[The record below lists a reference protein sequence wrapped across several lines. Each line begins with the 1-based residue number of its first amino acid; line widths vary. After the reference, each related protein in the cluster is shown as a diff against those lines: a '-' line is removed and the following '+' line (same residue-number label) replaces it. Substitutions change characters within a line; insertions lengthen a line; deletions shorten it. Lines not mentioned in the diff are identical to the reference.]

1 MKRRLWVVT
10 ELYYPEMTST
20 GYYLT
25 KIAEGL
31 ACSFDVKVLCG
42 QPNYSARG
50 TKAAVHQI
58 HNGVEIFRLFGTT
71 LDKNV
76 IIFRL
81 INMITFGISVL
92 LKSLLKFRRDDMVL
106 VVTTPPILPFL
117 VAVSSLIKRA
127 SYFLLIHD
135 NYPEVLIAVG
145 KAKEGSFWIRLL
157 NRFNR
162 WLYRNAS
169 KIVVVGRDMLELIK
183 VKTEGLDVPLR
194 FIPNWAELEQ
204 VEPCPRDKNELL
216 SDLGIKHKFV
226 FLYAGNM
233 GYPNDL
239 ESIVDC
245 AKRLSN
251 DERFHF
257 IFLGSGVKRRWIEEE
272 AKSLK
277 NVTLLPP
284 RPRSEQKIFLNAC
297 DVGIVSLVKRMRGV
311 SVPSRTYNLL
321 AAGKPILAVVEEG
334 TEVDIIL
341 KEEGVGWTVEPGNPQ
356 KLLEKILLI
365 YESRNVLHEMGHR
378 ARKAALDKYSPEKII
393 KEYISLFNEAGLNVS
408 SYNRKN

>member
-10 ELYYPEMTST
+10 ELYYPEVTST

-31 ACSFDVKVLCG
+31 ADDFDVKVLCG
-42 QPNYSARG
+42 QPNYNAKG

-76 IIFRL
+76 ILFRL
-81 INMITFGISVL
+81 INMVTFGISVL
-92 LKSLLKFRRDDMVL
+92 LKSLLRFRKDDMVL

-117 VAVSSLIKRA
+117 AAVSSLVKRA
-127 SYFLLIHD
+127 SYFLLVHD
-135 NYPEVLIAVG
+135 NYPEVLVAVG
-145 KAKEGSFWIRLL
+145 KAREDSLLVKLL

-169 KIVVVGRDMLELIK
+169 KIVVVGRDMLELMEA
-183 VKTEGLDVPLR
+183 KTKGLDVPLR

-204 VEPCPRDKNELL
+204 VEPHPRDENELL

-245 AKRLSN
+245 AKKLSN

-257 IFLGSGVKRRWIEEE
+257 IFLGSGAKRKWIEEQTE
-272 AKSLK
+272 GLK
-277 NVTLLPP
+277 NVTLLSP
-284 RPRSEQKIFLNAC
+284 RPRSQQKIFLNAC
-297 DVGIVSLVKRMRGV
+297 DVGIVSLVKGMRGV

-334 TEVDIIL
+334 TEVDMIL
-341 KEEGVGWTVEPGNPQ
+341 KEDGVGWTVEPGNPQ
-356 KLLEKILLI
+356 KLLEMILRI
-365 YESRNVLHEMGHR
+365 YESKDVLHEMGHR

-393 KEYISLFNEAGLNVS
+393 KEYINLFNEAELNVS
-408 SYNRKN
+408 SYKRKN